1 MDKDFFSIPEAAK
14 ILHISRIALF
24 NKVKAGKIKATKV
37 GRNFIIQKKDLAEA
51 TGESLSETKKK
62 EIDKAVD
69 KAVKEYGETF
79 KRLGKE

>member
-14 ILHISRIALF
+14 ILNISRIALF
-24 NKVKAGKIKATKV
+24 NKVKTGKMKATKV
-37 GRNFIIQKKDLAEA
+37 GRNFIVAQKDLAEA
-51 TGESLSETKKK
+51 LGESLGEAKRK